1 MGRLRPRLVRERV
14 RDLAEL
20 EPSFHSQGGPLWK
33 GLASGILTFI
43 SAPLI
48 FNWETEA
55 QAGQEGVLEVAE
67 FPNRVLEL
75 PTLSCLQPL
84 AASRTSWVSH
94 SLFPLCKFRLQGPTP
109 GAAVEMGTTGR
120 KLN

>member
-55 QAGQEGVLEVAE
+55 QAGQGGVLEVAE

-84 AASRTSWVSH
+84 AASRTSWVSLTVCFPSV
-94 SLFPLCKFRLQGPTP
+94 SLGFKVQPQELLWRW
-109 GAAVEMGTTGR
+109 VEQAG
-120 KLN
+120 N